1 MFNENIDVTV
11 PDLIK
16 IINKHTEYII
26 KLENELKMF
35 KDFYTAIS
43 ENNIIGDKFKDYEN
57 KITELQ
63 KKIQNLQIYEEYY
76 NNTIQNGQPI

>member
-1 MFNENIDVTV
+1 MFNENVDFTI
-11 PDLIK
+11 PDLIN

-57 KITELQ
+57 KITNLQ
-63 KKIQNLQIYEEYY
+63 KKIDHLQMYEEYY
-76 NNTIQNGQPI
+76 KNNNN

>member
-1 MFNENIDVTV
+1 MFNENVDFTV

-16 IINKHTEYII
+16 IINQHTEYII

-43 ENNIIGDKFKDYEN
+43 ENNIIGDKFKNYEN
-57 KITELQ
+57 KITNLQ
-63 KKIQNLQIYEEYY
+63 KKIEHLQMYEEYY
-76 NNTIQNGQPI
+76 KNNIRSNTYT

>member
-1 MFNENIDVTV
+1 MFNENVDFTV

-57 KITELQ
+57 KITNLQ
-63 KKIQNLQIYEEYY
+63 KKIEHLQMYEEYY
-76 NNTIQNGQPI
+76 KNNIRSNTYT